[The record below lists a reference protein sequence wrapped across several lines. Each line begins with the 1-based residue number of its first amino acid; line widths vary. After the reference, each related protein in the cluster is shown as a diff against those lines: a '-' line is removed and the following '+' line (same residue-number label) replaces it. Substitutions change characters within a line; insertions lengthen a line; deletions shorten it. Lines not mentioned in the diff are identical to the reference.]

1 MQLIE
6 GQRYC
11 LPNGEKVTA
20 RLIEGRFILEF
31 KRAYRAP
38 LSVGETGALFLR
50 GEATAFTVDSLV
62 IDEDVD
68 GGGAPKTE

>member
-20 RLIEGRFILEF
+20 RLIDGRFVLEF
-31 KRAYRAP
+31 KRQYRAP
-38 LSVGETGALFLR
+38 LSVGKDGDLFLR
-50 GEATAFTVDSLV
+50 GESAGFSLESLV
-62 IDEDVD
+62 VDESDQNS
-68 GGGAPKTE
+68 